1 MLKTTIGVDMFIQNL
16 DKKQQSALLYLA
28 KEVME
33 ADDQLHESEGEIL
46 SILASQVDVSVSPES
61 VSLDEMATL
70 FDTNASKVSLLLEL
84 IGVAHA
90 DGDYHHEEN
99 ALIQKYADTMN
110 VSKDKLLQIEGWVSK
125 QVSLSQEVQEL
136 LA

>member
-1 MLKTTIGVDMFIQNL
+1 MFIQNL
-16 DKKQQSALLYLA
+16 DTKQQSALLYLA
-28 KEVME
+28 KEVID
-33 ADDQLHESEGEIL
+33 ADGQLHNSEEEIL
-46 SILASQVDVSVSPES
+46 SILASQVDASVSPES

-70 FDTNASKVSLLLEL
+70 FDTNTSQVSLLLEL

-99 ALIQKYADTMN
+99 ALIQKYADAMN
-110 VSKDKLLQIEGWVSK
+110 VSKKKLLQIEGWVSK
-125 QVSLSQEVQEL
+125 QLSLSLEVQEL

>member
-1 MLKTTIGVDMFIQNL
+1 MFIQNL
-16 DKKQQSALLYLA
+16 DTKQQSALLYLA
-28 KEVME
+28 KEVID
-33 ADDQLHESEGEIL
+33 ADGQLHNCEEEIL
-46 SILASQVDVSVSPES
+46 SILASQVDASVSPES

-70 FDTNASKVSLLLEL
+70 FDTNTSQVSLLLEL

-99 ALIQKYADTMN
+99 ALIQKYADAMN
-110 VSKDKLLQIEGWVSK
+110 VSKKKLLQIEGWVSK
-125 QVSLSQEVQEL
+125 QLSLSLEVQEL

>member
-1 MLKTTIGVDMFIQNL
+1 MFIQNL
-16 DKKQQSALLYLA
+16 DTKQQSALLYLA
-28 KEVME
+28 KEVMN

-46 SILASQVDVSVSPES
+46 SILASQVHASVSPES
-61 VSLDEMATL
+61 VSVDEMSTL
-70 FDTNASKVSLLLEL
+70 FDTNASQVSLLLEL

-99 ALIQKYADTMN
+99 ALIKKYADAMN
-110 VSKDKLLQIEGWVSK
+110 VSEEKLLQIEGWVSK
-125 QVSLSQEVQEL
+125 QLSLSIEVQEL